1 MRVSLPHLGHAVD
14 FVVSMTFF
22 RSAVFAIFAI
32 HFSPDRNVP
41 PAKRLRFYLVF
52 WEYRY
57 AAAPD
62 CAALERRPISNR
74 PGSSNTREAV
84 YHYSPLESYTNC
96 RREVAENPSSKL
108 PAAVSAPRP
117 SLEKNP
123 AFLRGCLPATVEEQ
137 QPGHFPVPVSAEVCG
152 LLIPLSAT
160 LNDPVLVP
168 VIVGVKVT
176 LILQLALATRLVV
189 QVVEETLKSPLVEI
203 TMLFSATF
211 CLLVSVNTF
220 AGLVVPTFSAE

>member
-1 MRVSLPHLGHAVD
+1 M
-14 FVVSMTFF
+14 
-22 RSAVFAIFAI
+22 
-32 HFSPDRNVP
+32 
-41 PAKRLRFYLVF
+41 
-52 WEYRY
+52 
-57 AAAPD
+57 
-62 CAALERRPISNR
+62 
-74 PGSSNTREAV
+74 
-84 YHYSPLESYTNC
+84 
-96 RREVAENPSSKL
+96 
-108 PAAVSAPRP
+108 
-117 SLEKNP
+117 
-123 AFLRGCLPATVEEQ
+123 
-137 QPGHFPVPVSAEVCG
+137 PVSAEVCG